1 MLGLVA
7 PVLLLLRI
15 RVPVGAVRLE
25 MLELPLVMRLV
36 DLVDDVAEVLGV
48 GESSDEARERLER
61 GGLELRLWLPSID
74 P

>member
-25 MLELPLVMRLV
+25 ILELALVMRLV
-36 DLVDDVAEVLGV
+36 DLVNDVVEVVGA

-61 GGLELRLWLPSID
+61 GGLERLSLPV
-74 P
+74 

>member
-25 MLELPLVMRLV
+25 MLELPLVMHLV
-36 DLVDDVAEVLGV
+36 DLVNDVVEVKKTGKTRADL
-48 GESSDEARERLER
+48 
-61 GGLELRLWLPSID
+61 
-74 P
+74 

>member
-61 GGLELRLWLPSID
+61 GGLELRLWLP
-74 P
+74 